1 MIDLATWNLTIPVG
15 TPAKVIDTPRL
26 VDGYSDPYFRSGDN
40 LFFWAPVTGSS
51 TAESEFPRS
60 ELRETLSDGTLRNW
74 TYPEADHRL
83 KAVLKVNQ
91 VPSTGRIVIGQIHI
105 YQDKGPLLKVE
116 YQYDA
121 TTKKGN
127 VIANY
132 RLKPG
137 SEDITVVIAKDIAL
151 GKPFSYEVRFSSAGY
166 LNVSSQGYSWGK
178 QISSSWKNKL
188 LYFKAGVYAL
198 DNAGYKNEGG
208 QVTFS
213 QLDVAHTKP

>member
-1 MIDLATWNLTIPVG
+1 MIELATWNLTIPVG

-26 VDGYSDPYFRSGDN
+26 VDGYSDQYFRSGDK

-51 TAESEFPRS
+51 TAKSEFPRS

-74 TYPEADHRL
+74 TYPEANHRL

-91 VPSTGRIVIGQIHI
+91 VPSIGRIVIGQIHI
-105 YQDKGPLLKVE
+105 YQGEGPLLKVE

-121 TTKKGN
+121 ARKKGD
-127 VIANY
+127 VIGNY

-137 SEDITVVIAKDIAL
+137 SEDVTIVIARDIAL
-151 GKPFSYEVRFSSAGY
+151 GKTFSYEVRFSSAGY
-166 LNVSSQGYSWGK
+166 LNVDSQGYSWGK
-178 QISSSWKNKL
+178 QISSSWKNKK

-198 DNAGYKNEGG
+198 DNTGYKNEGG

-213 QLDVAHTKP
+213 QLDVAHTQR

>member
-1 MIDLATWNLTIPVG
+1 MIELATWNLTIPVG

-26 VDGYSDPYFRSGDN
+26 VDGYSDQCFRSGDK

-51 TAESEFPRS
+51 TAKSEFPRS

-74 TYPEADHRL
+74 TYPEANHRL

-91 VPSTGRIVIGQIHI
+91 VPSIGRIVIGQIHI
-105 YQDKGPLLKVE
+105 YQGEGPLLKVE

-121 TTKKGN
+121 ARKKGD

-137 SEDITVVIAKDIAL
+137 SEDGTIVIARDIAL
-151 GKPFSYEVRFSSAGY
+151 GKTFSYEVRFSSAGY
-166 LNVSSQGYSWGK
+166 LNVDSQGYSWGK
-178 QISSSWKNKL
+178 QISSSWKNKK

-198 DNAGYKNEGG
+198 DNTGYKNEGG

-213 QLDVAHTKP
+213 QLDVAHTQR